1 MKPPGRAGRGT
12 WPPSERKSGGR
23 KGLRAARPH
32 QTLPASGGGHRF
44 IAHVLSMHSTL
55 GSFGVP
61 FLCPPRLPHLEAMRT
76 NTSIRTSS
84 ASKTIVSMIVTL
96 LVAILVTIV
105 ALP

>member
-1 MKPPGRAGRGT
+1 
-12 WPPSERKSGGR
+12 
-23 KGLRAARPH
+23 
-32 QTLPASGGGHRF
+32 
-44 IAHVLSMHSTL
+44 MHSTL
-55 GSFGVP
+55 GSSGVLSSAP
-61 FLCPPRLPHLEAMRT
+61 LRLPTLEAMRT